1 MLKRNHSETR
11 QSLKH
16 KVLLPAFF
24 VTLTIMIPLTNFT
37 VNTNAQEDKEKNIE
51 IVESF
56 LTKAYDEKDPK
67 NAVKEYISEN
77 FISSFTIDKVELE
90 EMLIE
95 IQQGIPDL
103 VRTSE
108 PPVAD
113 KDGKFVVVFSKWNSS
128 SGDGETAE
136 LFDVQNGKIVEHA
149 MVGQY
154 SEELKTKFKEFQS
167 QSNNTSTNS
176 N

>member
-16 KVLLPAFF
+16 KLLLHAFF
-24 VTLTIMIPLTNFT
+24 VTLTIMISLTNFT

-56 LTKAYDEKDPK
+56 LAKAYDEKDPT
-67 NAVKEYISEN
+67 NAVKEYISED
-77 FISSFTIDKVELE
+77 FISSFTIDKIELE